1 MKAKKILAVSLAAST
16 MLGLA
21 GCGGSSSS
29 TSSSSKSS
37 SSEDKALT
45 AKITVWSPQ
54 EDQSKANGNWLK
66 KECQAFAKQH
76 PKWKLTFKYGVCSE
90 ADAGKTVTQDVS
102 AAADVYMYAN
112 DQLGTLI
119 DANAVAQLGGS
130 TLQTV
135 KDTNSASMLKS
146 VTSNGKVY
154 GIPFTGNTWF
164 MYYDKSVF
172 SSSDVKSLDTMLT
185 KGKVAFPL
193 SNSWYLG
200 SFYLAN
206 GCTLYGDGTQA
217 KKGVQFGG
225 DKGYATTKTLVDL
238 VNNKNFSDDADG
250 KGLAGLRSHKI
261 KAMFSGSWDYDA
273 VKKALG
279 KNFAATQLPTVKI
292 GGKDQQ
298 LKSFAGSKAIG
309 VNPKSKNMEVAVKL
323 AAYLGGEKA
332 QKDHYTLRS
341 IIPCNT
347 ALLKEKSIAS
357 DPLIKAQNDT
367 INNTS
372 VLQPTI
378 AAMNNYWTPVETF
391 GKALVAKQVTTKNY
405 KAKTDAFQKSLNSDA
420 SK

>member
-1 MKAKKILAVSLAAST
+1 MKAKKILAVSLAATT

-29 TSSSSKSS
+29 TPSSKSS
-37 SSEDKALT
+37 SSGDKALT

-66 KECQAFAKQH
+66 KECEAFAKEH
-76 PKWKLTFKYGVCSE
+76 PKWKLTFKYDVCSE

-130 TLQTV
+130 TLNTV
-135 KDTNSASMLKS
+135 KSTNSASMLKS

-206 GCTLYGDGTQA
+206 GGTIFGDGTQA

-225 DKGYATTKTLVDL
+225 SKGYATTKALVNL
-238 VNNKNFSDDADG
+238 VNNKKFSDDSDG
-250 KGLAGLRSHKI
+250 KGLAGLRSGKI
-261 KAMFSGSWDYDA
+261 KAIFSGSWDYDA

-292 GGKDQQ
+292 GGQDKQ
-298 LKSFAGSKAIG
+298 LESFAGSKAIG

-323 AAYLGGEKA
+323 ATYLGGEKA

-347 ALLKEKSIAS
+347 KLLKEKSIAS

-378 AAMNNYWTPVETF
+378 SAMNNYWTLVETF

-405 KAKTDAFQKSLNSDA
+405 KSKTDALQKSLNGDA
-420 SK
+420 TK

>member
-1 MKAKKILAVSLAAST
+1 MVSSICFQYPT
-16 MLGLA
+16 
-21 GCGGSSSS
+21 
-29 TSSSSKSS
+29 T
-37 SSEDKALT
+37 KALSGT
-45 AKITVWSPQ
+45 ISGIHLNPGKLVKMTKRFFKIDKLNPTIGVSAYNTEFYGYRESQRGGELLLP
-54 EDQSKANGNWLK
+54 SAN
-66 KECQAFAKQH
+66 Q
-76 PKWKLTFKYGVCSE
+76 
-90 ADAGKTVTQDVS
+90 DAGDYMPSEGCIVLNYNATQDYDYVMSITYDFTWIRSDGSVS
-102 AAADVYMYAN
+102 KKSPD
-112 DQLGTLI
+112 
-119 DANAVAQLGGS
+119 DA
-130 TLQTV
+130 
-135 KDTNSASMLKS
+135 
-146 VTSNGKVY
+146 TS
-154 GIPFTGNTWF
+154 
-164 MYYDKSVF
+164 
-172 SSSDVKSLDTMLT
+172 
-185 KGKVAFPL
+185 
-193 SNSWYLG
+193 